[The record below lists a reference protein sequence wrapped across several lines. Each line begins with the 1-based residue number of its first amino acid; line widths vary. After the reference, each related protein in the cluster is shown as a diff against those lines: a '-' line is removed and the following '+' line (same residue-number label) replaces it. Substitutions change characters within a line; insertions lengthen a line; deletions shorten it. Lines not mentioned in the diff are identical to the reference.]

1 MKKMITY
8 AESQM
13 WARCKSRW
21 AKRRR
26 SLQKVPMVI
35 EKKGITHQVRSYK
48 AAARILG
55 TSAVNIYLQLRN
67 AEYSECY
74 FNNCKVQVG

>member
-26 SLQKVPMVI
+26 PVQKMPMAI
-35 EKKGITHQVRSYK
+35 EKKGVLHHVRSYK
-48 AAARILG
+48 AAARILN
-55 TSAVNIYLQLRN
+55 TSRHNLYLKLRN
-67 AEYSECY
+67 AEFSECY
-74 FNNCKVQVG
+74 INQCYVQIG